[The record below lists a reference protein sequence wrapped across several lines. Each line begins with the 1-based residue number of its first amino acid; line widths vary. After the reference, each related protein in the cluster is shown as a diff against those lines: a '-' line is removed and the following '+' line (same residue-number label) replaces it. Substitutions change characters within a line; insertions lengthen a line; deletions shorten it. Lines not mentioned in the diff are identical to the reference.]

1 MAGLCVFPSQDQ
13 SEDYLALFDSSSDGR
28 KKLASLSKAS
38 PDRTTWNILVFTIN
52 HTPTFIYLHIA
63 LDLICVIY
71 GHFINYAVAKRH
83 SQYQKWRT
91 DLPKAFSSVQNV
103 EGYNF

>member
-52 HTPTFIYLHIA
+52 HTDMCSLVITF
-63 LDLICVIY
+63 DLIYIRV
-71 GHFINYAVAKRH
+71 GGKINTA
-83 SQYQKWRT
+83 
-91 DLPKAFSSVQNV
+91 
-103 EGYNF
+103 